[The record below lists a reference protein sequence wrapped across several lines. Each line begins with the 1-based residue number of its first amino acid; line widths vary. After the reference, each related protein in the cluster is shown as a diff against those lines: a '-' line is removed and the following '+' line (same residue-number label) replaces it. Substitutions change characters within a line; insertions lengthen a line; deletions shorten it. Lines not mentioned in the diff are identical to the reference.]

1 MARPL
6 QHPDAVNRG
15 MHRGALLFT
24 IAVAAAAMLLLS
36 GVLLAPLT
44 TPVTSTGEPEP
55 EEGIPDP
62 ARLRTPLPEELHS
75 EWYTQTV
82 APVIDVGGT
91 AVVTIQYRNVG
102 HTPWFKGGPS
112 EIRLGEVGP
121 RPLPPAMRVD
131 WLTPDRPAAQSESV
145 VHERQL
151 ATFTFKVAGD
161 MPGTYRLR
169 VQPVVDGVKWLADE
183 GVFVDITVR
192 G

>member
-1 MARPL
+1 M
-6 QHPDAVNRG
+6 NRR
-15 MHRGALLFT
+15 MHWGALLFT
-24 IAVAAAAMLLLS
+24 LAVAAAALPLIS
-36 GVLLAPLT
+36 GAVLAPLAA
-44 TPVTSTGEPEP
+44 PVASSTADPES
-55 EEGIPDP
+55 ENDTADP
-62 ARLRTPLPEELHS
+62 ASLRTPLPEELHS

-82 APVIDVGGT
+82 TPVIDVGGT

-121 RPLPPAMRVD
+121 RPLPPAMRLD
-131 WLTPDRPAAQSESV
+131 WLTPDRPAAQSEAV

-161 MPGTYRLR
+161 APGTYRLR

>member
-1 MARPL
+1 M
-6 QHPDAVNRG
+6 NRG
-15 MHRGALLFT
+15 MHWGALLFT
-24 IAVAAAAMLLLS
+24 LAVALAALPLLS
-36 GVLLAPLT
+36 GALFAPLAKPVASPT
-44 TPVTSTGEPEP
+44 ALPSSENETPDAAS
-55 EEGIPDP
+55 
-62 ARLRTPLPEELHS
+62 RRTPLPEELHS

-102 HTPWFKGGPS
+102 HTPWYKGGPS
-112 EIRLGEVGP
+112 EVRLGEIGP

-131 WLTPDRPAAQSESV
+131 WLTPDRPAAQSEAV
-145 VHERQL
+145 VNERQL
-151 ATFTFKVAGD
+151 ATFTFKVAGES
-161 MPGTYRLR
+161 PGTYRLR

>member
-1 MARPL
+1 M
-6 QHPDAVNRG
+6 NRG
-15 MHRGALLFT
+15 MHWGALLFT
-24 IAVAAAAMLLLS
+24 LAVAVAALPLLA
-36 GVLLAPLT
+36 GALLAPLSS
-44 TPVTSTGEPEP
+44 PVATSTPNPDSGNDT
-55 EEGIPDP
+55 PDP
-62 ARLRTPLPEELHS
+62 ASLRTPLPEELHS

-82 APVIDVGGT
+82 RPVLDVGGT

-131 WLTPDRPAAQSESV
+131 WLTPDRLAAQSEAV
-145 VHERQL
+145 VYEREL

-161 MPGTYRLR
+161 APGTFRLR

-192 G
+192 E

>member
-1 MARPL
+1 M
-6 QHPDAVNRG
+6 NRG
-15 MHRGALLFT
+15 MHWGALLFT
-24 IAVAAAAMLLLS
+24 LAVAAAALPLLS
-36 GVLLAPLT
+36 GALLAPLA
-44 TPVTSTGEPEP
+44 TPVPSSTADPES
-55 EEGIPDP
+55 ENETADP
-62 ARLRTPLPEELHS
+62 ASLRTPLPEELHS
-75 EWYTQTV
+75 EWYTQT
-82 APVIDVGGT
+82 ARPVIDVGGT

-161 MPGTYRLR
+161 APGTYRLR

>member
-1 MARPL
+1 
-6 QHPDAVNRG
+6 

-24 IAVAAAAMLLLS
+24 LAVAAAALS
-36 GVLLAPLT
+36 LVSGALFAPLAVPVST
-44 TPVTSTGEPEP
+44 TANPTSDTETA
-55 EEGIPDP
+55 DP
-62 ARLRTPLPEELHS
+62 ASLRRPLPEELHS

-131 WLTPDRPAAQSESV
+131 WLTPDRPAAQSETV
-145 VHERQL
+145 VYERQL
-151 ATFTFKVAGD
+151 VTFTFKVAGD
-161 MPGTYRLR
+161 APGTYRLR
-169 VQPVVDGVKWLADE
+169 VQPVIDGVMWLADE
-183 GVFVDITVR
+183 GVFVDIRVR

>member
-1 MARPL
+1 MN
-6 QHPDAVNRG
+6 HG

-24 IAVAAAAMLLLS
+24 LAVAAAALAVLS
-36 GVLLAPLT
+36 GTLFAPLAAPVASRT
-44 TPVTSTGEPEP
+44 ADPESESETP
-55 EEGIPDP
+55 DAA
-62 ARLRTPLPEELHS
+62 ARRTPLPEELHS

-82 APVIDVGGT
+82 PPVIDVGGT

-112 EIRLGEVGP
+112 EIRLGEVGL
-121 RPLPPAMRVD
+121 RPLPPAMRVG
-131 WLTPDRPAAQSESV
+131 WLTFDRPAAQSEAV
-145 VHERQL
+145 VNEREL
-151 ATFTFKVAGD
+151 ATFTFKVAGET
-161 MPGTYRLR
+161 PGTYRLR

>member
-1 MARPL
+1 M
-6 QHPDAVNRG
+6 NRG

-24 IAVAAAAMLLLS
+24 LAIAAAALS
-36 GVLLAPLT
+36 LVSGALLAPLA
-44 TPVTSTGEPEP
+44 TPVASSTGDPVPES
-55 EEGIPDP
+55 ETTDP
-62 ARLRTPLPEELHS
+62 ASLRTPLPEELHS

-82 APVIDVGGT
+82 GPVIDVGGT

-102 HTPWFKGGPS
+102 HTPWFKGSPS
-112 EIRLGEVGP
+112 EVRLGEVGP

-131 WLTPDRPAAQSESV
+131 WLTPDRPAAQSEDIV
-145 VHERQL
+145 LERQL
-151 ATFTFKVAGD
+151 ATFTFTVAGD
-161 MPGTYRLR
+161 APGTYRLR

>member
-15 MHRGALLFT
+15 THRGAMLFT

-36 GVLLAPLT
+36 GVFLAPLT
-44 TPVTSTGEPEP
+44 TPVTSTADPGSDTDT
-55 EEGIPDP
+55 PDP
-62 ARLRTPLPEELHS
+62 ASLRTPMPEELHS
-75 EWYTQTV
+75 QWYTQTV
-82 APVIDVGGT
+82 APVIEVGGT

-121 RPLPPAMRVD
+121 RRLPPAMRVD

-151 ATFTFKVAGD
+151 VTFTFKVAGD
-161 MPGTYRLR
+161 APGTYRLR

-183 GVFVDITVR
+183 GVFVDISVR

>member
-1 MARPL
+1 M
-6 QHPDAVNRG
+6 NRG
-15 MHRGALLFT
+15 MHWGALLFT
-24 IAVAAAAMLLLS
+24 VVVAAAALSFLS
-36 GVLLAPLT
+36 GALFAPLT
-44 TPVTSTGEPEP
+44 APVARPTTNPESETPDAAS
-55 EEGIPDP
+55 
-62 ARLRTPLPEELHS
+62 RRTPLPEELHS

-91 AVVTIQYRNVG
+91 AVITIQYRNVG
-102 HTPWFKGGPS
+102 HSPWFKGGPS
-112 EIRLGEVGP
+112 EIRLGEIGA

-131 WLTPDRPAAQSESV
+131 WLTPDRPAAQSEAV
-145 VHERQL
+145 VNERQL

-161 MPGTYRLR
+161 SPGTYRLR

>member
-1 MARPL
+1 
-6 QHPDAVNRG
+6 

-24 IAVAAAAMLLLS
+24 LSVAAVAMLLLS
-36 GVLLAPLT
+36 GVLFAPLT
-44 TPVTSTGEPEP
+44 TPVSSTADPEP
-55 EEGIPDP
+55 DHDTPNP
-62 ARLRTPLPEELHS
+62 ASLRKPLPEELHS

-131 WLTPDRPAAQSESV
+131 WLTPDRPAAQSEEV
-145 VHERQL
+145 VNERQL
-151 ATFTFKVAGD
+151 ATFTFKVAGES
-161 MPGTYRLR
+161 PGTYRLR